1 MEKNPISELEA
12 INYLEFSTK
21 WPRIAERLY
30 GRPLCIAKTKL
41 DVIVSAL
48 HRHASLDAPELEA
61 EIMRGRRD
69 ERGFVEF
76 PGGVAVVPVM
86 GTLVQRS
93 GFLDALSGITSYQTI
108 RRPFLE
114 AVEAD
119 DVQHVVFEIDSPG
132 GESAGLFDL
141 VDDIYAS
148 RGEKTLTAIINEQG
162 YSAAYAIA
170 SAADSIIVTRTAGAG
185 SIGVIARHVDIS
197 QAEKDAGI
205 KVTEIFA
212 GEKKADLSPH
222 KPLSDRALAD
232 LQAAVDDA
240 YEIFVDTVARNRG
253 MTTQAM
259 RDTKAG
265 FFIGQ
270 SAVKAGLAD
279 EVAAFDEAVSSIA
292 SQSNQRGFMMSE
304 GKDAGKAAAQSGQ
317 SNVVDLKKI
326 KAELRSELKAETKAE
341 LDDYKARIKEINSM
355 CAAIGHP
362 ELAAEF
368 IQADLSPVAARK
380 QLFDRMASGEV
391 AINNAH
397 EAMPRGETMTEDAI
411 QQSWDAAF
419 AKVQPLG
426 LSG

>member
-1 MEKNPISELEA
+1 MKNIEA
-12 INYLEFSTK
+12 ANYLDISAK

-48 HRHASLDAPELEA
+48 HRHASLEAPDLKA
-61 EIMRGRRD
+61 QILRAQRD
-69 ERGFVEF
+69 EHDFVEF

-108 RRPFLE
+108 RRTFME

-141 VDDIYAS
+141 VDDIFEV
-148 RGEKTLTAIINEQG
+148 RGEKPITAIINEQG

-170 SAADSIIVTRTAGAG
+170 SAADRIIVTRTAGAG
-185 SIGVIARHVDIS
+185 SIGVTARHVDIS

-205 KVTEIFA
+205 KVTEIFT
-212 GEKKADLSPH
+212 GDKKSDLSPH

-232 LQAAVDDA
+232 LQAAVDEA
-240 YEIFVDTVARNRG
+240 YGIFTDTVARNRG
-253 MTTQAM
+253 LTTQAV
-259 RDTKAG
+259 RDTQAG

-270 SAVKAGLAD
+270 SAVKAGLAN
-279 EVAAFDEAVSSIA
+279 EVAAFDDAVSSIVA
-292 SQSNQRGFMMSE
+292 QSKPRGFMMSE
-304 GKDAGKAAAQSGQ
+304 SKDAGKAAAQTGQ
-317 SNVVDLKKI
+317 SQKSDTNVVDFERI
-326 KAELRSELKAETKAE
+326 KAELRAETKAE
-341 LDDYKARIKEINSM
+341 LDDYKARIKAINGM

-368 IQADLSPVAARK
+368 IDADFSVEAARK

-391 AINNAH
+391 TINNAH
-397 EAMPRGETMTEDAI
+397 EAMPRGEAMTEDAI
-411 QQSWDAAF
+411 QQSWNAAF
-419 AKVQPLG
+419 AKVRPLG
-426 LSG
+426 LGG